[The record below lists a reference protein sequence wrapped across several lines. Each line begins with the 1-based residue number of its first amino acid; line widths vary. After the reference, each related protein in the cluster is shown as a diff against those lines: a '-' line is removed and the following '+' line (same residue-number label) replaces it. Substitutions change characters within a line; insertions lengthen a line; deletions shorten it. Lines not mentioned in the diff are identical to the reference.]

1 MSEAMEKLEEISKDE
16 ALQYQTLSRENSRL
30 AYNLHMKGTREE
42 GIQEGIQKG
51 MQKNQLEVAST
62 MLKKDFD
69 TKMISEILKLPLEE
83 IIKLEKQLKK

>member
-1 MSEAMEKLEEISKDE
+1 M
-16 ALQYQTLSRENSRL
+16 QYQTLSRENSRL

-42 GIQEGIQKG
+42 GIQEGMQKGIQKG